1 MLFRLT
7 VLYFNSFFILR
18 IYLLKETFFKLSVI
32 QQIKGRKDVKCTL
45 CIPSC
50 VDSLRTLWNYLSK
63 GRDYSGKI
71 KKKKKKGGG
80 RDPGNRCKPLPPHPP
95 HTHSTLT
102 FSSPLL
108 HSAHLRRLLM
118 LSQPTP
124 RVLTCQ
130 FSWSGWP
137 WRCARGVSS
146 STHGS
151 AAQRDAEPPARS
163 PADTAPAAGRAG
175 P

>member
-32 QQIKGRKDVKCTL
+32 QQIKGRKDVNALYVSHPVWTVSGHCETTYQRAETL
-45 CIPSC
+45 GT
-50 VDSLRTLWNYLSK
+50 DANLS
-63 GRDYSGKI
+63 
-71 KKKKKKGGG
+71 
-80 RDPGNRCKPLPPHPP
+80 PPHPP

-102 FSSPLL
+102 LSSPLL

-163 PADTAPAAGRAG
+163 PAGTAPAAGRAG